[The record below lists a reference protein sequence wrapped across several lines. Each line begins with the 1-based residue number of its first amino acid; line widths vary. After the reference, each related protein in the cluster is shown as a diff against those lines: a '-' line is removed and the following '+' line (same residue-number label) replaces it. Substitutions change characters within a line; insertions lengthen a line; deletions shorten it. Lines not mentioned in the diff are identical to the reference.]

1 MHRIL
6 WLGTTEDGCSFAKTS
21 AFAEPTVDKMDDR
34 ADWGW
39 RRRGESAFGGA
50 MGTAVFTPPCA

>member
-34 ADWGW
+34 AD
-39 RRRGESAFGGA
+39 
-50 MGTAVFTPPCA
+50 